1 MMTKEKQA
9 NLTAPTARNRSANG
23 SSRFLAN
30 PTILTYAAD
39 FGTPVSVFHKLSI
52 AADYGFLFESTEGD
66 GRLARYS
73 FLSIDPLLSV
83 SFTESEALIDR
94 DGKME
99 RRSLQ
104 DPLKMLEELL
114 EENLGTCDPG
124 DSHPDLKDLPFSGG
138 FVGYMG
144 YGANSYFERI
154 AMQESDPFQV
164 PLGVYGLYDSVVVFD
179 HQYRRVYFISYRGR
193 EHAQSLVEKA
203 LSADVLEPLQLA
215 AARLNDEQI
224 FDSIS
229 GPFTRKSFEDAV
241 GKCKEYICEGQV
253 FQIVLSQRFTTKSDA
268 DAIDIYRM
276 LCATNPSPYAYFLK
290 MPTFSYLGSS
300 PETFVRC
307 QNKQLLLRAIAGTRP
322 RGGTVDEDE
331 ELTSELRGSEKEMAE
346 HRMLVDLGR
355 NDLGRV
361 CRPGTIKTGPLAC
374 LTKYTHVMHLF
385 TEITGELEENRSCFD
400 AYRACFP
407 AGTVSGAPKVRA
419 MQLLA
424 KLEPEQRGIYSGSV
438 GYFDVSG
445 NMDGAIAI
453 RSMLVKDGYA
463 HVNAGGGIV
472 YDSDPGMEYEET
484 RNKAKSLLQAVKL
497 AGANRRAA
505 Q

>member
-1 MMTKEKQA
+1 MIAKENIAAIKE
-9 NLTAPTARNRSANG
+9 PRRI
-23 SSRFLAN
+23 LAN

-52 AADYGFLFESTEGD
+52 EANYGFLFESTEGD

-73 FLSIDPLLSV
+73 FLAIDPLLSV
-83 SFTESEALIDR
+83 SFTESEAQIECN
-94 DGKME
+94 GKME
-99 RRSLQ
+99 RRSLR
-104 DPLKMLEELL
+104 DPLKLLEELL
-114 EENLGTCDPG
+114 EEHLGIRSPG
-124 DSHPDLKDLPFSGG
+124 SDENPDLSDLPFSGG

-144 YGANSYFERI
+144 YGANTYFEHI
-154 AMQESDPFQV
+154 AMQEADPFEV
-164 PLGVYGLYDSVVVFD
+164 PVGVYGLYDSVVVFD
-179 HQYRRVYFISYRGR
+179 HQYRRVYFISYRGK
-193 EHAQSLVEKA
+193 EHAQSLVDKA
-203 LSADVLEPLQLA
+203 LSADVLEPLRLTS
-215 AARLNDEQI
+215 ARLNDEQI
-224 FDSIS
+224 YQSVS
-229 GPFTRKSFEDAV
+229 GPFTRQSFEDAV
-241 GKCKEYICEGQV
+241 RQCKEYICEGQV
-253 FQIVLSQRFTTKSDA
+253 FQIVLSQRFSTRSDA

-322 RGGTVDEDE
+322 RGRTSEEDE
-331 ELTSELRGSEKEMAE
+331 LFTRELKESEKEMAE

-374 LTKYTHVMHLF
+374 LTRYTHVMHLF
-385 TEITGELEENRSCFD
+385 TEITGELEEGRSCFD

-419 MQLLA
+419 MQLLSR
-424 KLEPEQRGIYSGSV
+424 LEPEQRGIYSGSV

-453 RSMLVKDGYA
+453 RSMLVKDGCA
-463 HVNAGGGIV
+463 HVNAGGGVV
-472 YDSDPGMEYEET
+472 YDSDPTMEYEET

-497 AGANRRAA
+497 AGANRGAA